1 MCVHQPTPCGV
12 WDPPDSTKTEEETVI
27 QNNNITKEVSK
38 VVALFLLFESQTDF
52 LSLLKDISG
61 VSVFGGHC

>member
-1 MCVHQPTPCGV
+1 MVCGTLQI
-12 WDPPDSTKTEEETVI
+12 PRIMEEETVI

-52 LSLLKDISG
+52 LSLLKVISG

>member
-1 MCVHQPTPCGV
+1 MCGTLQIPRI
-12 WDPPDSTKTEEETVI
+12 TEEETVT
-27 QNNNITKEVSK
+27 QNNNITKQVSK

-52 LSLLKDISG
+52 LSLLKVISG

>member
-1 MCVHQPTPCGV
+1 MVCGTLQI
-12 WDPPDSTKTEEETVI
+12 PRIMEEETVI